1 MLTTS
6 VGLLTIV
13 DINSA
18 SPGYHW
24 RGAKLDNVIS
34 CTAINSPGLLRVSL
48 RFPDPARVSP
58 ALPAAEQGRLTA
70 LYAELRAVGIVVLLA
85 KGI

>member
-1 MLTTS
+1 MLSTS

-13 DINSA
+13 DINST
-18 SPGYHW
+18 SPSYHW
-24 RGAKLDNVIS
+24 RGAKLTNIIS

-48 RFPDPARVSP
+48 RFPDPGRVTP
-58 ALPAAEQGRLTA
+58 ALPADELERLTA

-85 KGI
+85 KGA